1 MYFASDKH
9 KENYDFLMRTYHLT
23 REKAVGVQYEAN
35 IYIAAYPAIYECI
48 DISRLD
54 AASGPLFMLTYWDE
68 EEEKHHIDAA
78 GLTGSTRRLVEVG
91 LSLYNGYKISLDDVF
106 SSILSEE
113 LIAVFFQACKI
124 RGRF

>member
-1 MYFASDKH
+1 MYFVNDKH
-9 KENYDFLMRTYHLT
+9 KENYDFLMRTYYLT
-23 REKAVGVQYEAN
+23 REKAVGIQYEAN
-35 IYIAAYPAIYECI
+35 IYIAAYPSIYECI
-48 DISRLD
+48 DINTLKTS
-54 AASGPLFMLTYWDE
+54 SGPLFMLTYWDDE
-68 EEEKHHIDAA
+68 QEKHRIDAS

-124 RGRF
+124 RGRC

>member
-1 MYFASDKH
+1 
-9 KENYDFLMRTYHLT
+9 MRTYHLT

-48 DISRLD
+48 DISTLD

>member
-1 MYFASDKH
+1 MYFVNDKH
-9 KENYDFLMRTYHLT
+9 KENYNFLMRTYHLT

-48 DISRLD
+48 DINTL
-54 AASGPLFMLTYWDE
+54 
-68 EEEKHHIDAA
+68 DAA

-106 SSILSEE
+106 SSVLSDE

-124 RGRF
+124 RGRC